1 MSSVKAKFLLFS
13 LLSSLGLNAQ
23 TKITFAYDE
32 AGNRVKRE
40 IVLTQ
45 AQSKQA
51 LRAASY
57 SDLVAN
63 HQVQIS
69 KSSSGNVKVAVPDGS
84 ADFDVSVYNVSG
96 QCLFSHNK
104 VHGSVDVDLSR
115 YPNGIYVLAITLGEE
130 KTTWKI
136 MKNN

>member
-51 LRAASY
+51 QRTVSY
-57 SDLVAN
+57 S
-63 HQVQIS
+63 
-69 KSSSGNVKVAVPDGS
+69 K
-84 ADFDVSVYNVSG
+84 
-96 QCLFSHNK
+96 
-104 VHGSVDVDLSR
+104 
-115 YPNGIYVLAITLGEE
+115 
-130 KTTWKI
+130 
-136 MKNN
+136 

>member
-51 LRAASY
+51 QRAASY
-57 SDLVAN
+57 FDGCISDV
-63 HQVQIS
+63 
-69 KSSSGNVKVAVPDGS
+69 
-84 ADFDVSVYNVSG
+84 
-96 QCLFSHNK
+96 
-104 VHGSVDVDLSR
+104 R
-115 YPNGIYVLAITLGEE
+115 R
-130 KTTWKI
+130 
-136 MKNN
+136 

>member
-1 MSSVKAKFLLFS
+1 MSSIKTKFLLFS
-13 LLSSLGLNAQ
+13 LLSCLGVQAQ

-45 AQSKQA
+45 AQGKQA
-51 LRAASY
+51 QRAASF

-69 KSSSGNVKVAVPDGS
+69 KSSSGNVKVAVP
-84 ADFDVSVYNVSG
+84 
-96 QCLFSHNK
+96 
-104 VHGSVDVDLSR
+104 
-115 YPNGIYVLAITLGEE
+115 
-130 KTTWKI
+130 
-136 MKNN
+136 